1 MKIFETADECLQYC
15 GMMNIENGKGVTI
28 PSQIRYVEYFE
39 KILKNNMEHNIIFV
53 KNVLKILEY
62 YFIIDNKGISY
73 KSGKKKDIIEGEDFD
88 VAMDFDIDKGFIVE
102 GDAYVVFL
110 GFILLGKRKKFLNF
124 DLILISYLIIVIFM
138 ISKKEIDKACK
149 DKNSKEKKNYKIN

>member
-149 DKNSKEKKNYKIN
+149 DKNSKEKKNYKIT